1 MILKV
6 ILFRLFIFANTMLK
20 SEQSEYEQDSQN
32 TFKKHQKRFKNK
44 KITKSNFNEVLSNSF
59 HKVSKKKLILKLIFK
74 SVLYLCIIISAAI
87 AQLVERRIRNA

>member
-32 TFKKHQKRFKNK
+32 TFKSTQKDLRIKKSQKAILMRFSQ
-44 KITKSNFNEVLSNSF
+44 ILSTK
-59 HKVSKKKLILKLIFK
+59 
-74 SVLYLCIIISAAI
+74 
-87 AQLVERRIRNA
+87 